1 MIIDV
6 NVSFGHWPFQ
16 KFPHSTVRGLDRE
29 LMKEGI
35 SKSLISSLD
44 AVLYPDPDWGN
55 EILLPSLTSYPSLIP
70 VGVIN
75 PSLSDWKETLERGI
89 RWGAR
94 AIKIFPNYHNYSL
107 SSPVIDG
114 LMDELART
122 RVPLMV
128 QMRLE
133 DERNQYPLLKI
144 SGVEPKEIIKLAS
157 HFPEIPILVLCP
169 YFKEAIDLVK
179 NSANIYV
186 DISFVEILN
195 TVSALLEKIPATKV
209 LFGSHTPFLY
219 TRSAIMKVKAAEIS
233 QEDLEAITCGNAQRL
248 IRLKEGT
255 YE

>member
-16 KFPHSTVRGLDRE
+16 RFPYSTPEELNKD

-35 SKSLISSLD
+35 SQILVSSLD
-44 AVLYPDPDWGN
+44 AVLYPDPEWGN
-55 EILLPSLTSYPSLIP
+55 ETFLPGLKSYPSFVP

-75 PSLSDWKETLERGI
+75 PSLSNWKETLKRCI
-89 RWGAR
+89 SWGAK
-94 AIKIFPNYHNYSL
+94 AIKIFPNYHYYSL
-107 SSPVIDG
+107 SSPVVDD
-114 LMDELART
+114 LMDELVGRKM
-122 RVPLMV
+122 PLIV

-133 DERNQYPLLKI
+133 DERNQYPLLKV
-144 SGVEPKEIIKLAS
+144 SGVEIQEILDLANRFS
-157 HFPEIPILVLCP
+157 EIPILALCP

-179 NSANIYV
+179 NSTNIYV

-195 TVSALLEKIPATKV
+195 TVSALLEEIPATRV

-219 TRSAIMKVKAAEIS
+219 TRSAIMKLKAAEIS

-248 IRLKEGT
+248 MKLEKGT
-255 YE
+255 CK